1 MISMPDSGEGNQ
13 PPLHSQSKPIQ
24 PFDLMHAPLTG
35 VCLIEASAGTGKTY
49 TIGGLYLRL
58 ILEKGLSA
66 DQILVVTFT
75 KAATAELKD
84 RIRNKLIQARDALK
98 TGNLD
103 DGDSDVQDL
112 VRGLADPVP
121 ALEKIR
127 TALMDFDRAAIMTIH
142 GFCLRVLSENAFE
155 TGALFDTELSE
166 DQSALLQEV
175 AEDFWRI
182 HFYNAPLEWV
192 AYAAAKL
199 GGPSGF
205 QNLIRKAATPGLR
218 VIPEPVES
226 ELTHLEAFR
235 DCFNEL
241 RNLWPSSRADVA
253 ALLADPGLSGTVYG
267 AVKSGAAL
275 SGASKR
281 DLKIRS
287 MLEEMDRYLSPHSIG
302 FPVTGI
308 ENFSRSKMERSVRK
322 GCDAPAHP
330 LFDRV
335 AQLYSLAELLEAE
348 MAQRMIYL
356 KSRLI
361 SFAGKQLEIR
371 KKSRNTQFFDDL
383 LVRVYRALQGP
394 RAGALTRAI
403 QEQYRAALV
412 DEFQDTDPIQ
422 YEIFSRLFGANG
434 ALYLIGDPKQ
444 AIYGFRGADIFAYM
458 KAAKEARQ
466 KCTLTTNWRSSPAVI
481 AGINAVFS
489 KNKTPFVFDEIGFY
503 PAQPAPDKAADA
515 RDGLVLWLAGLGQE
529 KLLSKDDAVEMISFQ
544 AAQEISNLLSDPG
557 APFQARDIAVLV
569 RTNRQAR
576 IVKQRLDAMR
586 IPAVLYQAGSIFDAP
601 EAGEVERVLRAVS
614 EPRNERR
621 LRSALA
627 THLIGAHGSV
637 LDRQAPD
644 PAEWE
649 RRRSDFAAWFEIW
662 NQSGFIQMFRRLMA
676 EAKVKERLLSYPD
689 GERRMTNVLHLA
701 ELLHQASAERRLG
714 MRGLVKWLARQR
726 DPSSFRQAEAHQL
739 RLESDREAVSIVTI
753 HKSKGLE
760 YPVVFCPFCWDGSE
774 VRDSEILFHDP
785 DKNRVMDIGTGDA
798 ASRLMAREELLSEN
812 LRLLYVALTRAKKRC
827 YAVWGRIQGAETSA
841 LAYLLHTDDAD
852 LETDRIEA
860 LKTRLKS
867 MSEDQWMADLE
878 KKVLESGGA
887 IRLVQL
893 PVAVGKSQEIS
904 TGEQPPSEYLRF
916 TRKMEAPWKIASYS
930 SWVMDR
936 VHSKE
941 SSEDRP
947 DRDPVLPDST
957 AQADVA
963 GDLGRTIFSFPRGT
977 RAGLFFHEIFEHLDF
992 ADKLD
997 AQEPLII
1004 QKLSEYGFEPDWKDS
1019 VCEMIRKVLAAPLK
1033 PDLRLASVSL
1043 KDRINEM
1050 EFYYPVLPVR
1060 PGQLAKIFAAH
1071 GSPHIPD
1078 DFSERLGRLEFSPA
1092 RGLVKGFVDLV
1103 FRSQE
1108 KYYLVDW
1115 KSNFLGNRVQDYD
1128 AGALAGEM
1136 SRSMYVLQYHLYVL
1150 ALTGFLEQR
1159 MENFRYERDFGGVFY
1174 IFLRGVDPEKGPDYG
1189 VFHDIPSSELIQ
1201 DLKKVL
1207 IAESKHGFKPNQKN

>member
-1 MISMPDSGEGNQ
+1 MISMPDSGKGNQ
-13 PPLHSQSKPIQ
+13 PSLQGQSKPIQ

-98 TGNLD
+98 TGKPD
-103 DGDSDVQDL
+103 DGDPDVQEL
-112 VRGLADPVP
+112 IRGLVDPVP
-121 ALEKIR
+121 ALERIR

-182 HFYNAPLEWV
+182 HFYHAPLEWA
-192 AYAAAKL
+192 AYAAGKL

-205 QNLIRKAATPGLR
+205 QNLIRKAIAPGLR

-226 ELTHLEAFR
+226 ELTHLKAFR

-241 RNLWPSSRADVA
+241 RNLWPTSRMDVA
-253 ALLADPGLSGTVYG
+253 PLLADAGLSGTVYG
-267 AVKSGAAL
+267 AVKPDSAR

-287 MLEEMDRYLSPHSIG
+287 LLEEMDRYLSPHSIG

-308 ENFSRSKMERSVRK
+308 ENLSRSKIERSVRK
-322 GCDAPAHP
+322 GFDAPVHP

-335 AQLYSLAELLEAE
+335 DQLYSLAELLEAE
-348 MAQRMIYL
+348 MEQRMIYL
-356 KSRLI
+356 KSMLI
-361 SFAGKQLEIR
+361 SFAGKQLESR

-383 LVRVYRALQGP
+383 LVRVHRALQSP
-394 RAGALTRAI
+394 QAGLLTRAI
-403 QEQYRAALV
+403 QEQYQAALV

-422 YEIFSRLFGANG
+422 YGIFSRLFGAG
-434 ALYLIGDPKQ
+434 GPLYLIGDPKQ

-466 KCTLTTNWRSSPAVI
+466 KYTLTTNWRSSPAVI
-481 AGINAVFS
+481 AGVNAIFS
-489 KNKTPFVFDEIGFY
+489 GNKTPFVFDEIGFY
-503 PAQPAPDKAADA
+503 PARPAPDKAAA
-515 RDGLVLWLAGLGQE
+515 ACDGLVMWLAGLGQE
-529 KLLSKDDAVEMISFQ
+529 KLLSRDDAVEMISNQ

-557 APFQARDIAVLV
+557 SPFQARDIAVLV

-576 IVKQRLDAMR
+576 IVKQRLDAMH

-627 THLIGAHGSV
+627 TRLIGEDGSV
-637 LDRQAPD
+637 IDRQAPD
-644 PAEWE
+644 NAQWE
-649 RRRSDFAAWFEIW
+649 RRRSDFSVYFEIW
-662 NQSGFIQMFRRLMA
+662 NQSGFIRMFRRLLA
-676 EAKVKERLLSYPD
+676 EGKVKERLLSYPD

-701 ELLHQASAERRLG
+701 ELLHQASVERHLG

-774 VRDSEILFHDP
+774 VRDAEILFHDP
-785 DKNRVMDIGTGDA
+785 DKNRVLDIGTGEA

-812 LRLLYVALTRAKKRC
+812 LRLLYVALTRAKNRC
-827 YAVWGRIQGAETSA
+827 YAVWGRFQGAETSA

-852 LETDRIEA
+852 SETDRIEA
-860 LKTRLKS
+860 LKTGLKS
-867 MSEDQWMADLE
+867 MSEDRWIADLE
-878 KKVLESGGA
+878 KKVSESDGG
-887 IRLVQL
+887 IRLVKL
-893 PVAVGKSQEIS
+893 PVAAGKLQEIS
-904 TGEQPPSEYLRF
+904 TDEQPPSECLEF

-936 VHSKE
+936 DHSKE
-941 SSEDRP
+941 SAEDRP

-957 AQADVA
+957 ARAGVA
-963 GDLGRTIFSFPRGT
+963 GDTGRNIFSFPRGT

-1004 QKLSEYGFEPDWKDS
+1004 QKLSEYGFDPEWKDS
-1019 VCEMIRKVLAAPLK
+1019 VCEMIQKVLAAPLK
-1033 PDLRLASVSL
+1033 PDLRLSSVGL

-1050 EFYYPVLPVR
+1050 EFYYPIRPVR
-1060 PGQLAKIFAAH
+1060 PGRLAKIFAAH

-1078 DFSERLGRLEFSPA
+1078 DFSGRLERLEFSPA
-1092 RGLVKGFVDLV
+1092 RGLMKGFVDLI
-1103 FRSQE
+1103 FRSRK

-1115 KSNFLGNRVQDYD
+1115 KSNFLGNSVQDYD
-1128 AGALAGEM
+1128 ARALAREM
-1136 SRSMYVLQYHLYVL
+1136 SRSMYVLQYHLYTL

-1159 MENFRYERDFGGVFY
+1159 MENFRCERDFGGVFY
-1174 IFLRGVDPEKGPDYG
+1174 IFLRGVDPEKGPDFG
-1189 VFHDIPSSELIQ
+1189 VFHDIPSPELIQ
-1201 DLKKVL
+1201 DLRKVL
-1207 IAESKHGFKPNQKN
+1207 IAEPRH